1 MSCIS
6 CTIQTQLLNTLASD
20 FVAELLIRVSKLYK
34 YVAYFV

>member
-6 CTIQTQLLNTLASD
+6 CTIQNHLLSMFASE
-20 FVAELLIRVSKLYK
+20 FVAEILIRMSKLYK

>member
-6 CTIQTQLLNTLASD
+6 CTIQNQLINTLASE
-20 FVAELLIRVSKLYK
+20 FVADLLIKLSRLYK

>member
-6 CTIQTQLLNTLASD
+6 CTIQSHLLNTVASE